1 MVQNSRF
8 LWKNA
13 FEQGRDLLTGWRK
26 SVSGLTTLRYIQAG
40 QRYAFKRTHQLK
52 PVVYLI
58 NQKHLREEA
67 FLMPNQTL

>member
-13 FEQGRDLLTGWRK
+13 FEQGWDLLTGWAGIGFWFDHVAC
-26 SVSGLTTLRYIQAG
+26 SYLSLWYIHAG

-58 NQKHLREEA
+58 NQNTSVKRRL
-67 FLMPNQTL
+67 